1 MVLVLVLVFAFVPL
15 LVVVV
20 VSVIFIK
27 AATDVGFFRGANE
40 NIDFAGTEVVAEA
53 AATGTSGTTVFV
65 AAGFSRTFQIFL
77 PYFVFVVYMIWYPCF
92 T

>member
-1 MVLVLVLVFAFVPL
+1 MPQTVLVLVAFAFVPL
-15 LVVVV
+15 LVV

-27 AATDVGFFRGANE
+27 AATDAGFFRGANE
-40 NIDFAGTEVVAEA
+40 KVDFAGAVVAEA
-53 AATGTSGTTVFV
+53 AATGTSRTTAFV
-65 AAGFSRTFQIFL
+65 AGFSRTFQIFL